1 MNFSL
6 ANMKPRSRAFACFAV
21 IAPFNAPLLSA
32 LWGLLSKQE
41 CSVRVG
47 LLLAFACVEEW
58 GGGKQ

>member
-1 MNFSL
+1 
-6 ANMKPRSRAFACFAV
+6 MKPRSRALACFAV